1 MKDNFNYD
9 YSAPTKEEKRE
20 IEDIRRRY
28 QTAPLEISSLDRLR
42 MLDKKVKKAPTVI
55 SLVLGIVGTLV
66 FGLGLTMV
74 LEWQIPLWGIVVML
88 FGCAV
93 VVAAYFAY
101 NYLLTKNKN
110 KYGAEILR
118 LSDELLDGNE

>member
-9 YSAPTKEEKRE
+9 YTAPTKEEKRE

-28 QTAPLEISSLDRLR
+28 QAQPAGMSKMERLR

-55 SLVLGIVGTLV
+55 SLVLGIVGTLI

-88 FGCAV
+88 FGCV
-93 VVAAYFAY
+93 PIVAAYFAY